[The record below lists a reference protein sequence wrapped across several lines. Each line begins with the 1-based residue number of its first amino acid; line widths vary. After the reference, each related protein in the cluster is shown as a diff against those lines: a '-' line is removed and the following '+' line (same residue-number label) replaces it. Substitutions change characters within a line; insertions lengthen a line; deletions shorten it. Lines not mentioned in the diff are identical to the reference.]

1 MKVGNPEEQVRMRE
15 LGTKIRKLLAEY
27 DVAGMVNLQGKDQ
40 AEYVFEVTPSWS
52 CLTWEQH
59 PQHGLGLRFKAK
71 LKTGDDA
78 EKERGRLTTG
88 MICGF
93 MDILAVQ
100 FRMLDQVKEMLSKHV
115 EIEHVSQHA
124 LDQTPMKDPPLK
136 GKDAA
141 QPPTKHV

>member
-1 MKVGNPEEQVRMRE
+1 MKIGNPEEQIRLRE
-15 LGTKIRKLLAEY
+15 LGNKIRELLAAY
-27 DVAGMVNLQGKDQ
+27 DVAAMVNIQGKDQ

-52 CLTWEQH
+52 CLTWEAH

-71 LKTGDDA
+71 VATGDDA

-100 FRMLDQVKEMLSKHV
+100 FRMLDKVKDMLGEHM
-115 EIEHVSQHA
+115 EIEHVSEHG
-124 LDQTPMKDPPLK
+124 LDHTPLK
-136 GKDAA
+136 E
-141 QPPTKHV
+141 PPPK